1 MEPRLKSGIWV
12 AAYLRRR
19 AAQGIPGFVTRHGDE
34 TSGTVLVKINLL
46 DGRARIFAAG
56 YNERGDR
63 VWTPA
68 LSEDPAPEED
78 VMAYIE
84 RAVKRDP
91 DVWVIEIEDKSGA
104 ADLEDM

>member
-19 AAQGIPGFVTRHGDE
+19 AAHGVPGFVVRHGDE

-56 YNERGDR
+56 YNEHGER
-63 VWTPA
+63 VWSPA
-68 LSEDPAPEED
+68 LGEDPAEEAD
-78 VMAYIE
+78 VAAYIE
-84 RAVKRDP
+84 RAVGRDP
-91 DVWVIEIEDKSGA
+91 DVWVIEIEDKAGE
-104 ADLEDM
+104 ADLEGM